1 MPRLTVMIAFG
12 TRPEAI
18 KLAPLILEMQRAG
31 SLINPVVC
39 NTGQHR
45 EMLAQVL
52 DWFKIKP
59 AHDLELMQVDQTLSS
74 LTSRTLDGLTRVIQQ
89 VRPHAVM
96 VQGDTTSAMAASLAA
111 FYARI
116 PVAHVEAGLRT
127 GDMQSPF
134 PEEMNR
140 RFTTLLTTFHFTPT
154 PGAAEALLRE
164 NVPAR
169 TIFTVGNTVID
180 ALRLTRERL
189 NLSPRNNQPR
199 QRKNILVTAH
209 RRESFGSPFEEIC
222 RAIRDLADRN
232 NSVEITYP
240 VHLNPN
246 VRDPVSRWLTGHSRI
261 RLLEPLRYEEFV
273 RHMLECDLIL
283 TDSGGVQEEAAALGK
298 PTLVLRGNTERS
310 EAIAAGNA
318 MLVSSDRQLILSVA
332 GKLLSDDQAYQSM
345 CKASD
350 VFGDGFAA
358 GRIIQILN
366 EQVSGRETSA

>member
-1 MPRLTVMIAFG
+1 MIAFG

-18 KLAPLILEMQRAG
+18 KLAPLILEMQRDD
-31 SLINPVVC
+31 SRLSPFVC
-39 NTGQHR
+39 TTGQHR

-52 DWFKIKP
+52 EWFNIRP
-59 AHDLELMQVDQTLSS
+59 AHDLDLMQADQTLSS
-74 LTSRTLDGLTRVIQQ
+74 LTSRTLDGLSRVVRQ
-89 VRPHAVM
+89 VKPDALL
-96 VQGDTTSAMAASLAA
+96 VQGDTTSGMAASLAA

-116 PVAHVEAGLRT
+116 PVAHVEAGLRS
-127 GDMQSPF
+127 GNLHSPF

-140 RFTTLLTTFHFTPT
+140 RFTTLLTSFHFTPT
-154 PGAAEALLRE
+154 PSAAEALLRE
-164 NVPAR
+164 NVPAAS
-169 TIFTVGNTVID
+169 IFTVGNTVID

-189 NLSPRNNQPR
+189 NLKPRKSRNSQP
-199 QRKNILVTAH
+199 QHILVTAH

-232 NSVEITYP
+232 PAVEIVFP

-246 VRDPVSRWLTGHSRI
+246 VRDPVSRWLTSHSRI

-298 PTLVLRGNTERS
+298 PTLVLRGNTERF

-318 MLVSSDRQLILSVA
+318 MLVGTDRQAILAAA
-332 GKLLSDDQAYQSM
+332 GKLLFDTEAYQRMSQ
-345 CKASD
+345 ATD
-350 VFGDGFAA
+350 VFGDGFASRKIVDA
-358 GRIIQILN
+358 LAALLSKK
-366 EQVSGRETSA
+366 SGSI